1 MTPLR
6 SRGRAGKPR
15 RVSAAPAPSASGAAL
30 ARGFLDESR
39 RRLRDEYLPKIAH
52 VVTLLD
58 ADDLWWRPNR
68 NSNSIGNLLLHL
80 DGNLRQWIVHG
91 VGGAPDVRDRD
102 AEFAARRGVTGRAL
116 VQRLRRTV
124 LEADEVLAGLSA
136 GDLQARRRIQGYDV
150 TVLQAVYHV
159 VEHFSGHTGQIL
171 YAAKLRSGR
180 DLDLYPHLRTARR
193 MAAGARRGATRGRGA
208 ARKAPRRFL

>member
-1 MTPLR
+1 VGKTR
-6 SRGRAGKPR
+6 RA
-15 RVSAAPAPSASGAAL
+15 SASPAPSASAAGL
-30 ARGFLDESR
+30 ARAFLEESR
-39 RRLRDEYLPKIAH
+39 RRLRGEYLPKIAR
-52 VVTLLD
+52 VVALLD
-58 ADDLWWRPNR
+58 VADLWWRPNR

-91 VGGAPDVRDRD
+91 VGGRADVRDRD
-102 AEFAARRGVTGRAL
+102 AEFAARRSVTGRAL

-124 LEADEVLAGLSA
+124 LEADEVLAGLSPR
-136 GDLQARRRIQGYDV
+136 DLRARRRIQGYDV

-180 DLDLYPHLRTARR
+180 DLDLYPHLRTARHR
-193 MAAGARRGATRGRGA
+193 AANDRRGATRGRSA
-208 ARKAPRRFL
+208 APKRPRRFM